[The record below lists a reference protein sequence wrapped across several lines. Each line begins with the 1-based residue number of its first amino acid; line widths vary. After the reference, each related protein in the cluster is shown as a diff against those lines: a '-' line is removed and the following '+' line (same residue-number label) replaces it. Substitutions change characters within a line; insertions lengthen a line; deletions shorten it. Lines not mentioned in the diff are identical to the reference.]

1 MMHLIPSFKDE
12 FLESVAESLR
22 KRRKSLKHRSRRI
35 LVNKTYEVTD
45 GKREERLDVFLES
58 WSDAQLQMA
67 AWPNRFVWLD
77 GSLLTKKGWTW
88 NWTYE
93 GRLLGAVSARAA
105 VEALE
110 KTFDLAFGMNE
121 ARVGELT
128 AVWKPLLAKGPV
140 EIR

>member
-1 MMHLIPSFKDE
+1 MNPIPSFKNE
-12 FLESVAESLR
+12 FLEEVAESLR
-22 KRRKSLKHRSRRI
+22 KRRKSLKHRSRQI
-35 LVNKTYEVTD
+35 LVNKTYEMTD
-45 GKREERLDVFLES
+45 GKQEERLDAFLES
-58 WSDAQLQMA
+58 WSDAQLQMVA
-67 AWPNRFVWLD
+67 RSNRFVWLS
-77 GSLLTKKGWTW
+77 GGLLTKKGWTW

-110 KTFDLAFGMNE
+110 KTFDLAFSMEE
-121 ARVGELT
+121 ARIGELT